1 MVDIINYILFN
12 YSGWIIFII
21 YLGIGTAI
29 VYALILFAKISKA
42 LRGINESLI
51 DINNKTDNNTN
62 Q

>member
-12 YSGWIIFII
+12 YSGWILFII

-29 VYALILFAKISKA
+29 IYALILFTKISKA
-42 LRGINESLI
+42 LRDINENLKE
-51 DINNKTDNNTN
+51 INSKTDNNNN